1 MKKVP
6 VLVCLLI
13 SYQAFSQTSDTVL
26 KKYDQQFIYRY
37 GSSFMKGG
45 NKLSFTDLRTEFS
58 NSPISFD
65 LYTKAK
71 KDKTISFVLQIV
83 SSAMIVGILSGAR
96 KNNSTTV
103 YTCMGIQLATGFA
116 SIAFRGKSITETDRA
131 IHIRNR
137 MILFPQA
144 N

>member
-13 SYQAFSQTSDTVL
+13 SYQAFSQTNDSML
-26 KKYDQQFIYRY
+26 RKYDQQFIYRY
-37 GSSFMKGG
+37 GPSFMKGG

-65 LYTKAK
+65 LYTKAR
-71 KDKTISFVLQIV
+71 KDKTISIVLQFV
-83 SSAMIVGILSGAR
+83 SSAMIFGILSGAH

-103 YTCMGIQLATGFA
+103 YTCMGVQLVTGFA
-116 SIAFRGKSITETDRA
+116 SIAFNRKSIIETDRA
-131 IHIRNR
+131 IQIRNR

>member
-1 MKKVP
+1 MKSK
-6 VLVCLLI
+6 LI
-13 SYQAFSQTSDTVL
+13 FIFAFISSQAFSQTTDTLL

-37 GSSFMKGG
+37 GPSFMKGG

-58 NSPISFD
+58 NSPISLD

-71 KDKTISFVLQIV
+71 KDKTISIVLQFV
-83 SSAMIVGILSGAR
+83 SSAMIFGILSGVY

-103 YTCMGIQLATGFA
+103 YTCMGLQLVTGFA
-116 SIAFRGKSITETDRA
+116 SIAFKRKSITETDRA
-131 IHIRNR
+131 IQIRNR
-137 MILFPQA
+137 IILFPRA